1 MKLLKQT
8 KHISGGNPAVAVA
21 AGVAVFTG
29 AAGVIQAFDTITNAG
44 DRLGEA
50 VYKATNKDDN
60 LGKMT
65 YNKDDYSPQYLAYKH
80 PNNNS
85 NAHGHFGNF

>member
-1 MKLLKQT
+1 MKIIIKTNLV
-8 KHISGGNPAVAVA
+8 SGGNPVVAVA
-21 AGVAVFTG
+21 AGVGVFTT
-29 AAGVIQAFDTITNAG
+29 AAAIIQSFDTITNAG

-50 VYKATNKDDN
+50 VYTSTHKDDN

-65 YNKDDYSPQYLAYKH
+65 YEKDDYAPQYLAYKH

-85 NAHGHFGNF
+85 NVHGHFGNF